1 MSDPGEVGS
10 WGAVEARMSYLATKD
25 ELQKEIRQLVERVQ
39 AVETRAESLATS
51 KDLADVRTKIS
62 EESTTMLK
70 WGVGILIGTSI
81 SLSALVFGIF
91 G

>member
-1 MSDPGEVGS
+1 
-10 WGAVEARMSYLATKD
+10 MSYLATKD